1 MGRLHFVTG
10 PVRSGKSRFALELA
24 RNWGEHVV
32 YAATYSLDPED
43 AEMVERVKR
52 HREERPAT
60 WRTLEAPGDM
70 GQALA
75 HLEPPPSGLLL
86 DCMTVWLAGRLEA
99 SDEGILE
106 GWRRLLAYFREAPWP
121 TVIVG
126 NEVGWSLVPA
136 EAELRRFRD
145 LAGWLGQATA
155 READE
160 AWLLVAGCPLR
171 LK

>member
-24 RNWGEHVV
+24 GGWGDQVV
-32 YAATYSLDPED
+32 YAATYRLDPGD
-43 AEMVERVKR
+43 GEMVERVRR
-52 HREERPAT
+52 HREERPGT
-60 WRTLEAPGDM
+60 WRTLEAPGD
-70 GQALA
+70 LA
-75 HLEPPPSGLLL
+75 ASLLHLDPPPSGVVL
-86 DCMTVWLAGRLEA
+86 DCLTVWLGGRMEA

-106 GWRRLLAYFREAPWP
+106 GWQRLLTQLKAAPWP

-136 EAELRRFRD
+136 EPELRRFRD
-145 LAGWLGQATA
+145 LAGWLSQATA
-155 READE
+155 QVADE
-160 AWLLVAGCPLR
+160 AWLLVAGCPVR

>member
-24 RNWGEHVV
+24 KGWGADVV
-32 YAATYSLDPED
+32 YAATYRLDPLDE
-43 AEMVERVKR
+43 EMQDRVRR

-60 WRTLEAPGDM
+60 WRTLEAPGDI
-70 GQALA
+70 GAALL
-75 HLEPPPSGLLL
+75 HLDPPPSGLLV
-86 DCMTVWLAGRLEA
+86 DCLTVWLAGRLEA
-99 SDEGILE
+99 SDDGILE
-106 GWRRLLAYFREAPWP
+106 GWKRLLAAFKAAPWP

-126 NEVGWSLVPA
+126 NEVGWSLVPG

-145 LAGWLGQATA
+145 LAGWLAQATA